1 MVIWMFIKFF
11 NRELKKHYKNCNK
24 RYIIFFK
31 ILQLISKRMIKLLK
45 VIELGCRHVDLVL
58 LV

>member
-1 MVIWMFIKFF
+1 MFIKFF